1 MAMPIGSQPKRAQG
15 TIGHPYSAL
24 NLRLILATFG
34 LVAFVALAVVFAL
47 VHLAVAAVVAAV
59 VAATAVVDIVVIQ
72 MRRRARAREDGG
84 AHHSLFE

>member
-24 NLRLILATFG
+24 NLRLVLAIFG
-34 LVAFVALAVVFAL
+34 LVAFVALAVLFA
-47 VHLAVAAVVAAV
+47 VIHLTVAAVVSAI

-72 MRRRARAREDGG
+72 MRRRARAREEGG
-84 AHHSLFE
+84 EHHSLFE